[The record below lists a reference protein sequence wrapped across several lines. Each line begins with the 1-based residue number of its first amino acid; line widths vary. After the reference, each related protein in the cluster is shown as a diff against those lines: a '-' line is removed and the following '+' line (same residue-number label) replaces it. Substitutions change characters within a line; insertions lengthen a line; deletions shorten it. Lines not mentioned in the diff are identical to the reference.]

1 MTLVCINH
9 NGETFVKI
17 HRMYSIRWEP
27 QSKLWTLNDNA
38 ESVVIHCCNE
48 CTSLVQGID
57 SRGGCVEGGR
67 RHMETL
73 YFPLNFTLNLKLL

>member
-1 MTLVCINH
+1 MVKHLLKFIECTAS
-9 NGETFVKI
+9 NGNL
-17 HRMYSIRWEP
+17 
-27 QSKLWTLNDNA
+27 KLWTLNDNA